1 MTWQIALGASTV
13 IAAAY
18 LAISVSIV
26 LPLARTRQLWSN
38 PLGCA
43 TAAIFFSFAVHHGAH
58 AVQVLLPS
66 LGLAETQ
73 GLALRA
79 AWGWPLAV
87 WDVVAAVIGLTYW
100 SLRRRC
106 SSPMQGV
113 QLFEDPRAR
122 EQQARELNDAVL
134 QGLVVAKMALD
145 LDQPRRADEALTTSI
160 RSASRIITDLVG
172 SSHPS
177 LDLLRTIPLAAADEP
192 EPAGPGEGAQ
202 TDRPPQ

>member
-26 LPLARTRQLWSN
+26 LHLARTRQLWSN

-43 TAAIFFSFAVHHGAH
+43 TATIFFSFAVHHGAH
-58 AVQVLLPS
+58 AVQLLLPS

-145 LDQPRRADEALTTSI
+145 LDQPRRADDALTPSI

-177 LDLLRTIPLAAADEP
+177 LDLLRTIPVAAADQP
-192 EPAGPGEGAQ
+192 EPAGSRENTEA
-202 TDRPPQ
+202 DRPPQ